1 MKNGVNINKID
12 LVEKGTKDIREEP
25 SEYLNRIINK
35 LECSYYT
42 GNCSA
47 YKNNPTQDNI
57 EKIINDLLKVIFPEF
72 ISNNKSFTKDL
83 LKKSIQPILR
93 DLWKRLEEQLFKS
106 YVNAYLP
113 FDNICAIKKETL
125 EFKEIARK
133 ITLEF
138 LESIP
143 EIRYNLY
150 QDIDAAYRG
159 DPAAFSYDEII
170 LSYPFVQAMTVHNI
184 AYFLYKNKV
193 PLIPRMMSEWAHTK
207 TGIDIH
213 PGAQIGKFFFID
225 HGTGVVIGETAQI
238 GNNVKLYQGVTIG
251 ALSFEKKENG
261 DLIKGEKRH
270 PTIEDNVII
279 YANATILGGRTIIG
293 KNSIIGSNVWINNS
307 VEENTIVT
315 IDLIKLVKK
324 NIKTVCTGIK
334 EPGMVQQR

>member
-1 MKNGVNINKID
+1 MKNGVNTDKID
-12 LVEKGTKDIREEP
+12 LDGKVTKDIIKKDG
-25 SEYLNRIINK
+25 EYLNRIISK

-57 EKIINDLLKVIFPEF
+57 EKIINNLFKVIFPDF
-72 ISNNKSFTKDL
+72 ISNNKPFKKDL
-83 LKKSIQPILR
+83 FKKRIEIILI
-93 DLWKRLEEQLFKS
+93 DLWKRLDDQLFKS

-113 FDNICAIKKETL
+113 SYNIRTIKKETL

-133 ITLEF
+133 ITLEL
-138 LESIP
+138 LEIIP
-143 EIRYNLY
+143 EIRHNIY

-213 PGAQIGKFFFID
+213 PGAQIGKSFFID

-279 YANATILGGRTIIG
+279 YANATILGGRTTIG

-324 NIKTVCTGIK
+324 NIKTVCAAIK
-334 EPGMVQQR
+334 RT